1 MKRRAQLREMQDGKV
16 QNSVSVSPLF
26 AANTVGSGVLQ
37 EALNSPERSESPD
50 LSDARYPAH
59 KATSGGVFSPPVDIS
74 RELILSPKEQLLDRA
89 LGKRNPAG
97 LEILRVEIKRER

>member
-50 LSDARYPAH
+50 LSDARYPAR